1 MRMQSQ
7 RRRLIGATL
16 AIIFSLSPFVGTAP
30 IASAATDGTL
40 DTTFNPDGVGADKAI
55 RAVAFAADGKIY
67 IGGDFTTY
75 RGTAVNALARLN
87 KDGTLDTT
95 FNAGGAG
102 FTKSGAQVLSL
113 HVDADGDIYVAG
125 NFAKNNSG
133 DTGDYNTTPL
143 TANVIRLNSDGTLD
157 TGFTAHPMKYSTL
170 DADESATVSLVK
182 KIGDV
187 VYISGTFDEVYETG
201 LSNSAT
207 TTQGLL
213 GLTST
218 GVLDANFGA
227 KVKLTDQQG
236 ATPKRALQIHAVPGS
251 TDIYVVGNFTY
262 VQTATEQSSAIL
274 AKYVIRVATDGTR
287 VNSYANKSGE
297 YEGANLAV
305 NSSAVTSDGKLILAG
320 DFTTFNGSAAAG
332 LVRVNADGT
341 RDSTFTSPAAAFF
354 SPNMTVDSNGRM
366 YITGTL
372 TNYSPSNK
380 NLVRVKADGTVDTDY
395 SLDNQPNNYN
405 SNTAISPDGEVYVYF
420 FTDASQLA
428 AGVIPKYGAAIVGF
442 IARLNVTQPSTA
454 GTGGSPTATTPSAPG
469 QPTNITVKVTG
480 TKAKVSWKA
489 PTTGAAPTSYTAS
502 ALPTGPRASSVTSTK
517 TLSCTAI
524 APSTTCTISGLSAG
538 MRYGFFVQSNGEGG
552 TSAALFTSQQYLV
565 TATKTLPA
573 TGSSDTTLLISVFA
587 LTLMAGG
594 IGVRRLRRI

>member
-1 MRMQSQ
+1 MRMHSQ

-16 AIIFSLSPFVGTAP
+16 AAIFGLSPFVGTAP

-40 DTTFNPDGVGADKAI
+40 DSTFNPDGVGADKAI

-157 TGFTAHPMKYSTL
+157 TSFTAHPMKYSTL
-170 DADESATVSLVK
+170 SADESATVSLVK

-187 VYISGTFDEVYETG
+187 VYISGTFNEVYETG

-213 GLTST
+213 GLTTT
-218 GVLDANFGA
+218 GVLDPNFGA
-227 KVKLTDQQG
+227 KVNLTDQQG
-236 ATPKRALQIHAVPGS
+236 STPKRAVQIHAIPGS

-262 VQTATEQSSAIL
+262 VKTATEQSFPIL
-274 AKYVIRVATDGTR
+274 ANYVIRVATDGTR
-287 VNSYANKSGE
+287 VTTYANKLGE
-297 YEGANLAV
+297 NVGANLEVTA
-305 NSSAVTSDGKLILAG
+305 STVTSDGKLILAG
-320 DFTTFNGSAAAG
+320 NFTTFNGSAAAG

-341 RDSTFTSPAAAFF
+341 RDTTFTSPPAAFF
-354 SPNMTVDSNGRM
+354 SPNMTTDSNGRM

-380 NLVRVKADGTVDTDY
+380 NIVRVKADGTVDADY

-454 GTGGSPTATTPSAPG
+454 GTGSSPITTVSAPG
-469 QPTNITVKVTG
+469 QPTDITVKVTG

-517 TLSCTAI
+517 TLSCTAT

-565 TATKTLPA
+565 TAAKTLPA
-573 TGSSDTTLLISVFA
+573 TGSTDTTLLMSVCA
-587 LTLMAGG
+587 VALMAGG